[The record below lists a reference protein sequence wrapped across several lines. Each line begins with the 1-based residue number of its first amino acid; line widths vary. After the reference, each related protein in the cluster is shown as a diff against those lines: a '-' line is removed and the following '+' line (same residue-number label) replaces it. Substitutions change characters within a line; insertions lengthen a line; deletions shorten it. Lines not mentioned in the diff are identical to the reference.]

1 MGIPDLE
8 MMFDLLDTGMRG
20 YLTKEQLLEF
30 HETCYFSALD
40 PRQAE
45 GALLTVCGHNADG
58 RCSREYFSAVLEEF
72 ERRKTLEDKIYW
84 DFRALDYEGTNRISI
99 KSALFLFKSVHEDYF
114 SIRTWKAFL
123 DQRERPESDVS
134 FDEIKI
140 FLCNLPVGG
149 PCEEEEFYKEDESV
163 ERMRCDK
170 EYEAIKELQDLQA
183 DDATLAAEERERM
196 QNASQLK
203 HRSSKRARRFDHE
216 GVSAILHDDEE
227 WDEEAAK
234 KARQRVTATDLLQ
247 ALKKKYELIREMLLV
262 KMLRHSIGEGM
273 WTALSTQEQQE
284 RLVQL
289 TVTVRKLRK
298 DGKFHS
304 FSKLPGADE
313 VCSHNLVSLMGY
325 SRAEARKKN
334 QEEEKFRELM
344 KEKGKS
350 DLETEQEIKSLR
362 DEALKGSSSTE
373 KILSDLEKRY
383 LEDKEDL
390 RNRLRGASGHTITS
404 EERLVE
410 YALLLRE
417 QLRATQE
424 SKFESAA
431 YSVGLAEDPV
441 HNLAGEDSI
450 RQQTL
455 AAARLL
461 QRKGRKLQKDI
472 LLDDV
477 TLSTGEVGLV
487 DLHEDVVKA
496 LERKHALE
504 REVLIYMLQGRDSG
518 KARSYARK
526 LNKDERDNQLLVLRT
541 KRQAWKE
548 RSSQEKLESRDSHRA
563 LLQEAVALVCENR
576 RAESREL
583 GTGSVDDVQVAMA
596 VLSELQEYQD
606 VQSQFLSSLP
616 NKDMLELRRVR
627 DEEVQAIEEE
637 WLDCL
642 SAVILGTEEGRGQED
657 ELLKALED
665 KYDALRD
672 KLLLEALEKQMGAA
686 EWARLS
692 EQERQARLLRLKL
705 QEKRLRQQ
713 GKFDEAAALLGEG
726 LRNAEAL
733 QALLGENRQH
743 YLDRLKERLAR
754 REQRMREGLDPDEE
768 DDETMRMLEEEE
780 AKSSGNILKD
790 LQNRFDDEKDALLR
804 RLREEQDRLLAEK
817 RRQAELA
824 RLRREKR
831 LAEREGRFDD
841 AALLLGLAERNRLN
855 LEEKL
860 RRDRERQ
867 EQLARDRLARRKVR
881 RGKKEDEPDDPEP
894 DKDDI
899 AGWQDAVLKALERKH
914 SAEQELL
921 MSLLLD
927 ESSSG
932 IREEARAMTE
942 DERLKSVLEL
952 RDKREELDFGTKADQ
967 EMHEDILDMAAAYRV
982 EIRRSRLTAS
992 REDCVV
998 SDDEVH
1004 TSIMADLQEEQDK
1017 ESEGILARLQ
1027 EMSHEQLAEL
1037 RKSQIQARIDGV
1049 VENIATVLLRY
1060 EGAGTDDEILKALDN
1075 KYDTL
1080 KDKLLL
1086 DALRK
1091 QLGDSEWALLS
1102 EQERQRRLMQL
1113 KLEEKRLR
1121 REGKMDELARLLG
1134 EGFAMDANLR
1144 KLMGDNKARYEEK
1157 LKERLARR
1165 RERLAQGL
1173 PPDDNDD
1180 EEGDQEDEGTT
1191 DLLSVLN
1198 DLENRYDDEKDA
1210 LMRRLGG
1217 DNERFLNERQRQAE
1231 LARLK
1236 RERLKAKQEDKFD
1249 AAALVLGLAER
1260 HQASAEER
1268 LRQDRLRQEQL
1279 AKERLARRR
1288 AARKDSEKAEDKLV
1302 AEGDLA
1308 IMQENLMKI
1317 LENKHKDERDAL
1329 VDLLQEDQAD
1339 LTNTAEAWTQE
1350 QREARLRELKDKLV
1364 ALDPAD
1370 KDQKRSVMLEAAAIK
1385 LVSRKAHLAKSREDG
1400 SEVPR
1405 DEVMISLIADLQQE
1419 QDKESEGVLASM
1431 QEKDKDGL
1439 IALQKE
1445 HIAARAQDTLANVR
1459 AVLTRGEE
1467 GVAADEDEL
1476 VQALESKYD
1485 ALRDKLMAEALMK
1498 QVGEA
1503 EWKAMSERDRMAKLV
1518 QLKLEAKRLKQ
1529 EGKMDELQKL
1539 FGDAAS
1545 AEANLVSLMG
1555 ENRTNYEKH
1564 LQERLAKRR
1573 QRLAE
1578 GMAQE
1583 EVDKLEAEE
1592 DRQREE
1598 ELQKASTGNALLD
1611 LEKRLEEEKEALMAG
1626 LRGAD
1631 AKFASERERQAA
1643 LARMKRDE
1651 RRARQEDTFDRAAL
1665 VFGLAQAQQ
1674 ANLQDIHKR
1683 DRERQMLLAR
1693 ERLAARRQKR
1703 TSDLGKEKEKL
1714 QNMEQNEV
1722 EVTDPTNVAVL
1733 QEAVIKEMEQKHAC
1747 ERAVFEIM
1755 LNEERDSSLR
1765 QAAHKLGPRERE
1777 DRLIELKEYRKQWRE
1792 SSPDEMAEA
1801 AQEQEENLREATGLK
1816 IEIKLSEPLGEG
1828 EEKERTEDEI
1838 AAGLLAD
1845 LQQQQD
1851 MEQEYLLQD
1860 LASKSP
1866 AILQQLKQV
1875 QFLARRERWYD
1886 NIAAA
1891 LLGVKRLPKC
1901 ANSQAPTEDEL
1912 VEALEEKYDALKDKL
1927 LMEAMM
1933 KQMGEAQWAALSERE
1948 RQARLVKLKLQEK
1961 RLREDGKLD
1970 EASRLLGEGRKHE
1983 AGLRALIGQS
1993 KERQQQLLK
2002 ERLEKLRQRKASGEV
2017 VNDDELETLEMIEAN
2032 GIESVDSVVLDRITG
2047 ETVAEA
2053 EDATTANLIYDLQAR
2068 YEEEKNALLASLR
2081 GQDTRLQSERQRQL
2095 ELAKLRREQRR
2106 LKQEDNFDTAAIL
2119 FSLAKQQE
2127 ASKDANYKKDRARQE
2142 QLARDRLAAL
2152 KAKRA
2157 AKHKVL
2163 TEEEVQRQA
2172 RDEII
2177 KEQLADLE
2185 ADKLQAM
2192 DIHQGGVAGLQEAIL
2207 NEVEKKHTTE
2217 QQALSELLQE
2227 IQEDADGIAAAQ
2239 YLSQDERQA
2248 RIEQLAKERQNWR
2261 MDSVRDSLQATAEQ
2275 HQTEEERVASAT
2287 RIAAS
2292 RTKQKKLLH
2301 NALLLR
2307 MESRKQLLT
2316 EQGVPE
2322 DKLKDEVSVALLA
2335 DLQEKQQSEN
2345 SAMSKV
2351 LTDKEEDVLSQVKD
2365 DQRRARREGWLDNV
2379 AATILGS
2386 RPVRKRSTVMEPTSQ
2401 MDALGEDDEEMAH
2414 LEEEEEQKIA
2424 ELEEEMEREKQAKIK
2439 AGASESEINAL
2450 MAELQRQQ
2458 DTKRMAFQK
2467 DIERQRRLA
2476 KERLEARRR
2485 KRDEQQYEED
2495 MAVSIVT
2502 MAEKQF
2508 AMIREKTMMNKEAAQ
2523 DTLKD
2528 RLARRRAE
2536 REKKKKEEEERLK
2549 AEQEAEQEA
2558 ELKRRAEQEKRRQ
2571 HEWPLPPGFGMK
2583 REKTV
2588 IDVEVSEE
2596 KQREIVS
2603 SLIREHTS
2611 FGEKFKRE
2619 QTRQEEMVKKRR
2631 RRKKE
2636 KIEQQEEEAAFIL
2649 GLGERQKTFVE
2660 QKQKGERERQ
2670 ITMIKERIARV
2681 RHERTMTMKEPR
2693 DPTAPQ
2699 GFQSFLD
2706 DEEVKGLSE
2715 DERMKRVAAKME
2727 QKFKSEQRRVSNALV
2742 PPALSPDGS
2751 SLENSEDESARE
2763 ISHNL
2768 LDEKSREK
2776 KLKERMANRRKKS
2789 RTVHDPAALAALQGA
2804 EAGASS

>member
-8 MMFDLLDTGMRG
+8 IMFDLLDTGMRG

-45 GALLTVCGHNADG
+45 GALVTVCGHNADG

-170 EYEAIKELQDLQA
+170 EYEAIKDAKKKNTA

-325 SRAEARKKN
+325 SRAEARKRN

-424 SKFESAA
+424 SKFDSAA

-441 HNLAGEDSI
+441 HNLAGYDSI

-472 LLDDV
+472 LLDDA

-548 RSSQEKLESRDSHRA
+548 RSSQEKLESLDSHRA

-576 RAESREL
+576 RAESGEL

-606 VQSQFLSSLP
+606 RFCLKNLPAVNGEKGFCHATRATMATLTGYGIKCETCAIISLVLH
-616 NKDMLELRRVR
+616 KCTLQHDLRRVR

-754 REQRMREGLDPDEE
+754 REKRMREGLDPDEE

-817 RRQAELA
+817 RRQAELS

-867 EQLARDRLARRKVR
+867 EQLARDRLARRKGR

-894 DKDDI
+894 DKGNDI

-1027 EMSHEQLAEL
+1027 EMSQEQLAEL

-1385 LVSRKAHLAKSREDG
+1385 LVSRKAHLAKSREVG

-1611 LEKRLEEEKEALMAG
+1611 LE
-1626 LRGAD
+1626 
-1631 AKFASERERQAA
+1631 
-1643 LARMKRDE
+1643 
-1651 RRARQEDTFDRAAL
+1651 
-1665 VFGLAQAQQ
+1665 
-1674 ANLQDIHKR
+1674 
-1683 DRERQMLLAR
+1683 
-1693 ERLAARRQKR
+1693 
-1703 TSDLGKEKEKL
+1703 
-1714 QNMEQNEV
+1714 
-1722 EVTDPTNVAVL
+1722 
-1733 QEAVIKEMEQKHAC
+1733 
-1747 ERAVFEIM
+1747 
-1755 LNEERDSSLR
+1755 
-1765 QAAHKLGPRERE
+1765 
-1777 DRLIELKEYRKQWRE
+1777 
-1792 SSPDEMAEA
+1792 
-1801 AQEQEENLREATGLK
+1801 
-1816 IEIKLSEPLGEG
+1816 
-1828 EEKERTEDEI
+1828 
-1838 AAGLLAD
+1838 
-1845 LQQQQD
+1845 
-1851 MEQEYLLQD
+1851 
-1860 LASKSP
+1860 
-1866 AILQQLKQV
+1866 
-1875 QFLARRERWYD
+1875 RWYD

-1933 KQMGEAQWAALSERE
+1933 KQMGETQWAALSERE

-1961 RLREDGKLD
+1961 RLRED
-1970 EASRLLGEGRKHE
+1970 
-1983 AGLRALIGQS
+1983 
-1993 KERQQQLLK
+1993 
-2002 ERLEKLRQRKASGEV
+2002 
-2017 VNDDELETLEMIEAN
+2017 
-2032 GIESVDSVVLDRITG
+2032 
-2047 ETVAEA
+2047 
-2053 EDATTANLIYDLQAR
+2053 
-2068 YEEEKNALLASLR
+2068 
-2081 GQDTRLQSERQRQL
+2081 
-2095 ELAKLRREQRR
+2095 
-2106 LKQEDNFDTAAIL
+2106 
-2119 FSLAKQQE
+2119 
-2127 ASKDANYKKDRARQE
+2127 
-2142 QLARDRLAAL
+2142 
-2152 KAKRA
+2152 
-2157 AKHKVL
+2157 
-2163 TEEEVQRQA
+2163 
-2172 RDEII
+2172 
-2177 KEQLADLE
+2177 
-2185 ADKLQAM
+2185 
-2192 DIHQGGVAGLQEAIL
+2192 
-2207 NEVEKKHTTE
+2207 
-2217 QQALSELLQE
+2217 
-2227 IQEDADGIAAAQ
+2227 
-2239 YLSQDERQA
+2239 
-2248 RIEQLAKERQNWR
+2248 
-2261 MDSVRDSLQATAEQ
+2261 
-2275 HQTEEERVASAT
+2275 
-2287 RIAAS
+2287 
-2292 RTKQKKLLH
+2292 
-2301 NALLLR
+2301 
-2307 MESRKQLLT
+2307 
-2316 EQGVPE
+2316 
-2322 DKLKDEVSVALLA
+2322 
-2335 DLQEKQQSEN
+2335 
-2345 SAMSKV
+2345 
-2351 LTDKEEDVLSQVKD
+2351 
-2365 DQRRARREGWLDNV
+2365 
-2379 AATILGS
+2379 
-2386 RPVRKRSTVMEPTSQ
+2386 
-2401 MDALGEDDEEMAH
+2401 
-2414 LEEEEEQKIA
+2414 
-2424 ELEEEMEREKQAKIK
+2424 
-2439 AGASESEINAL
+2439 
-2450 MAELQRQQ
+2450 
-2458 DTKRMAFQK
+2458 
-2467 DIERQRRLA
+2467 
-2476 KERLEARRR
+2476 
-2485 KRDEQQYEED
+2485 
-2495 MAVSIVT
+2495 
-2502 MAEKQF
+2502 
-2508 AMIREKTMMNKEAAQ
+2508 
-2523 DTLKD
+2523 
-2528 RLARRRAE
+2528 
-2536 REKKKKEEEERLK
+2536 
-2549 AEQEAEQEA
+2549 
-2558 ELKRRAEQEKRRQ
+2558 
-2571 HEWPLPPGFGMK
+2571 
-2583 REKTV
+2583 
-2588 IDVEVSEE
+2588 
-2596 KQREIVS
+2596 
-2603 SLIREHTS
+2603 
-2611 FGEKFKRE
+2611 
-2619 QTRQEEMVKKRR
+2619 
-2631 RRKKE
+2631 
-2636 KIEQQEEEAAFIL
+2636 
-2649 GLGERQKTFVE
+2649 
-2660 QKQKGERERQ
+2660 
-2670 ITMIKERIARV
+2670 
-2681 RHERTMTMKEPR
+2681 
-2693 DPTAPQ
+2693 
-2699 GFQSFLD
+2699 
-2706 DEEVKGLSE
+2706 
-2715 DERMKRVAAKME
+2715 
-2727 QKFKSEQRRVSNALV
+2727 
-2742 PPALSPDGS
+2742 
-2751 SLENSEDESARE
+2751 
-2763 ISHNL
+2763 
-2768 LDEKSREK
+2768 
-2776 KLKERMANRRKKS
+2776 
-2789 RTVHDPAALAALQGA
+2789 
-2804 EAGASS
+2804 